1 MTQTS
6 TRPGGTGQAAPAASG
21 DETGRTAGGSG
32 SSPRRPWV
40 SRPADAF
47 TVELLLARLLG
58 SARGWRDYPP
68 SLRLWF
74 LLVPVLT
81 ALAGGILRF
90 VRLEAPPKLVF
101 DETYYVKDAYSYL
114 VSGYERGWPDKAND
128 AFNAGN
134 PGVLL
139 DSPEYVVHPP
149 VGKWMIAAGM
159 GIFGPDNPFGWR
171 FAAALT
177 GTLSIL
183 LLSLIALKLFR
194 SLPLAGAAGLLLAVD
209 GHHLVMSR
217 TSLLDI
223 FLMFWV
229 LAAFGALLLDRDSG
243 RRRLALRLARA
254 AADNGGRPTTGQ
266 LLSGPWLGIRWWR
279 VAAGICLGLAV
290 GTKWSGL
297 FFLAGFGLLTV
308 LWDLNARRVAGIR
321 GWISGG
327 IIKDGIPAFISMVPV
342 AGLVYAASW
351 TGWFRSENAYFRRW
365 AQSNASPGWD
375 WLPDAVR
382 SLAHYHR
389 EAYTFHQGLGSDHP
403 YEASAWSWLVLGRPT
418 SFFYETPPQGSP
430 GCAVEKCTSA
440 ILSVGNPLIWWG
452 AVISLVV
459 LLFWWAGRRDWRA
472 GAILAGVGAGYLP
485 WFLYPERTMFYF
497 YAVSF
502 EPFLILALVYC
513 LGLVLGRASD
523 PPWRRRSGLYLV
535 ALFIAAAIL
544 LSAFFYPVWAAETIP
559 YDAWKV
565 RMWMPSWI

>member
-21 DETGRTAGGSG
+21 AETGRTAGSSG
-32 SSPRRPWV
+32 SSPSRPWV

-47 TVELLLARLLG
+47 TVESLLVRLLG

-81 ALAGGILRF
+81 ALTGGILRF

-159 GIFGPDNPFGWR
+159 GIFGPENPFGWR

-254 AADNGGRPTTGQ
+254 AADNGGRPTAVQ
-266 LLSGPWLGIRWWR
+266 LLSGPWLGMRWWR
-279 VAAGICLGLAV
+279 VAAGLCLGLAV

-327 IIKDGIPAFISMVPV
+327 IIKDGIPAFLSMVPV

-365 AQSNASPGWD
+365 AESNPSAEWS

-440 ILSVGNPLIWWG
+440 ILSVGNPLVWWG

-535 ALFIAAAIL
+535 ALFIAAVIL
-544 LSAFFYPVWAAETIP
+544 LSAFFYPVWTAETIP